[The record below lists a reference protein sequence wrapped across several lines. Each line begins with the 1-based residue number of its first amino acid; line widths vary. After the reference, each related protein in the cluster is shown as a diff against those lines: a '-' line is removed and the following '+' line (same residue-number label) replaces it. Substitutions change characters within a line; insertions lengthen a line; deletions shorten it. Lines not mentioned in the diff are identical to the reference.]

1 MLIIIT
7 FPNRTLSWFQIGSVA
22 VSSFMT
28 LWTAANLFQLK
39 LETGNGESFLVRA
52 LKKVKKFSFAA
63 PLILTSLMFNFSN
76 IILGIINNN
85 FFFVLY
91 MFAAFVSIFLPATF
105 SPAASVKNLEKR
117 LGLDDDRARSFCGG
131 KLNCDRGK
139 NKERA
144 AGNHEESDQIQP
156 PKDLKG
162 LIKKTT
168 RAINIAYTNMFCL
181 SCPLGRSSPSDRH
194 FMIGI
199 YPLHFVV
206 NMATLV
212 FERYFSNTDVITIR
226 GHIFNY
232 NNIVLF
238 AIFTGIANLILFVLF
253 YYPNIFYLAIR
264 STAKK
269 TFTGVKK
276 TSVKAA
282 KSMEKE
288 KIYKLAEA
296 GKKAETQVKIN

>member
-7 FPNRTLSWFQIGSVA
+7 FPNRTLSWFQIGSVT

-39 LETGNGESFLVRA
+39 LEKENRETMFVRA
-52 LKKVKKFSFAA
+52 LKKVRTFSLTA
-63 PLILTSLMFNFSN
+63 PLILTSLVFNFSN

-91 MFAAFVSIFLPATF
+91 MFAAFVSILLPATF

-117 LGLDDDRARSFCGG
+117 LGLDDDRARSFCG
-131 KLNCDRGK
+131 RGRD
-139 NKERA
+139 KERV
-144 AGNHEESDQIQP
+144 AGNLEESDQIQP
-156 PKDLKG
+156 PKDFKG
-162 LIKKTT
+162 LIKNTT
-168 RAINIAYTNMFCL
+168 RACNVAFTNMFCL
-181 SCPLGRSSPSDRH
+181 SSPLGRKSYSDRH

-238 AIFTGIANLILFVLF
+238 AIFTGIANLILFAVF
-253 YYPNIFYLAIR
+253 YYPNIFYLALR

-269 TFTGVKK
+269 TYTGVKK

-282 KSMEKE
+282 KSMEKNR
-288 KIYKLAEA
+288 IYKLAEA
-296 GKKAETQVKIN
+296 RRKAEKQVKITGKI